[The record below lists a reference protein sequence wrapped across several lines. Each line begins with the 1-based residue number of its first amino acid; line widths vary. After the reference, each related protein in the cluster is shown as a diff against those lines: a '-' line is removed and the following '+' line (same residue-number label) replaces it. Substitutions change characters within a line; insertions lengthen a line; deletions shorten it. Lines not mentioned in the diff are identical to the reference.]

1 MGEDMLA
8 WVKIH
13 WWNWW
18 RYIADTRYIVIFV
31 SIFVTLHVV
40 LCTFFSLS
48 LCLKQAN
55 RFLYHLLV
63 WNCCTGFRLPVLVCR
78 LLETASCTGH
88 RLSVLYSFLKP
99 ANDFKF
105 LFVDLKTEQK
115 NKLSFVVCCTL
126 YFVQLT
132 TNILP
137 KKLF

>member
-1 MGEDMLA
+1 MGEDMLE

-78 LLETASCTGH
+78 FLETDFCTGH
-88 RLSVLYSFLKP
+88 RLSVLYSFSNQHWLKQAQISACGP
-99 ANDFKF
+99 ENRAK
-105 LFVDLKTEQK
+105 EQT
-115 NKLSFVVCCTL
+115 LICCLLYIVLCTL
-126 YFVQLT
+126 Y
-132 TNILP
+132 N
-137 KKLF
+137 